1 MQNRIGRSRTK
12 EKNADA
18 EQEGRKKG
26 KQEKMQSEEERKGT
40 EFPVDELTGR
50 VIGAAIEVH
59 KRLGP
64 GFLEYIYERALVI
77 ELIKRGIP
85 LAQQMELNISYD
97 GVEVGKHRLDLYVD
111 DCLVVEL
118 KTVRAIDEAHIA
130 TVKSYLRAVGQEVGL
145 LFNFSKATLEIRR
158 IYLNRAE

>member
-1 MQNRIGRSRTK
+1 M
-12 EKNADA
+12 D
-18 EQEGRKKG
+18 
-26 KQEKMQSEEERKGT
+26 
-40 EFPVDELTGR
+40 DESSNDDLRGR

-59 KRLGP
+59 RRLGP

-85 LAQQMELNISYD
+85 LAQQHELNISYD
-97 GVEVGKHRLDLYVD
+97 GVEVGKHRLDLLVD
-111 DCLVVEL
+111 DRLVVEL

-145 LFNFSKATLEIRR
+145 LLNFSKATLEIRR
-158 IYLNRAE
+158 IFLNKGD